1 MKFGS
6 AQPKEGEINSKF
18 LGPVGQVK
26 RLTLDFGSGHA
37 LVVLEIEPRVGLCTD
52 SGAYLGFSLS
62 LSLSLSPL
70 SLSLSL
76 PHSHACMYA
85 CRLSQNK

>member
-1 MKFGS
+1 MLAGVEGRKCLLCEEPKGTLRCVVKFGS

-37 LVVLEIEPRVGLCTD
+37 LVVLEIEPRVGLC
-52 SGAYLGFSLS
+52 L
-62 LSLSLSPL
+62 
-70 SLSLSL
+70 
-76 PHSHACMYA
+76 H
-85 CRLSQNK
+85 